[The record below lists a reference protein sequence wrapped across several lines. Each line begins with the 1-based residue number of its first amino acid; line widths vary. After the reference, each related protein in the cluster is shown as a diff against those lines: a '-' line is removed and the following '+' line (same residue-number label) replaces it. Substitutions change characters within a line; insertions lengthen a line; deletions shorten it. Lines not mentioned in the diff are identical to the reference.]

1 MNEFASY
8 NDLEEALKVA
18 RDYGH
23 RSICSDRVRKA
34 FKSGRHIVYH
44 RVNTPAP
51 EKIPVL
57 YSFAAARTGL
67 FFRTFL
73 VLEGTEGDS
82 FAGRVADETLFYVLH
97 SHAVNRY
104 IERHHFDGTL
114 EEAQRKILDGLMIN
128 DVQSDATDGT
138 KYIHFDGGLFLC
150 TENDRVMHLRTF
162 IMNRQCTPMQRM
174 KSLASEKNV
183 ERLKREIGLPRLK

>member
-1 MNEFASY
+1 MTEWATY
-8 NDLEEALKVA
+8 EWLESATKTAYEYGGRSVESQKVK
-18 RDYGH
+18 
-23 RSICSDRVRKA
+23 KA
-34 FKSGRHIVYH
+34 FKQGRRLVYH

-51 EKIPVL
+51 EKYPVL
-57 YSFAAARTGL
+57 YIFARVPMGVY
-67 FFRTFL
+67 FRTFL

-150 TENDRVMHLRTF
+150 TESDRVMHLRTF

>member
-1 MNEFASY
+1 MTRECQEIAS
-8 NDLEEALKVA
+8 D
-18 RDYGH
+18 
-23 RSICSDRVRKA
+23 
-34 FKSGRHIVYH
+34 FRHIDQLVPDALGSIDHSQSAVRMGKLRHTAHGIH
-44 RVNTPAP
+44 RPQHIGNMGERRNSDMLACQY
-51 EKIPVL
+51 L
-57 YSFAAARTGL
+57 
-67 FFRTFL
+67 
-73 VLEGTEGDS
+73 LERIEVHIATC
-82 FAGRVADETLFYVLH
+82 
-97 SHAVNRY
+97 

-150 TENDRVMHLRTF
+150 TESDRVMHLRTF